1 MNLISKGKIEAE
13 GKPIELIRN
22 GVNLDKLGLS
32 PLEENSDL
40 NNESI
45 SRTSSIRSVSTN
57 IDDHAEV
64 QSEGEIG
71 NSKKDEGI
79 PLEASSKGK
88 VKGSLTLNY
97 FRAGDHWSVLLI
109 LLFSFL
115 FVQFIASAAD
125 YWVSVW

>member
-1 MNLISKGKIEAE
+1 MS
-13 GKPIELIRN
+13 
-22 GVNLDKLGLS
+22 LDKLGLS
-32 PLEENSDL
+32 PLEESFDL

-57 IDDHAEV
+57 PDGQNVVESEEENDH
-64 QSEGEIG
+64 
-71 NSKKDEGI
+71 SKKNEGMA
-79 PLEASSKGK
+79 LEASSKGK

-109 LLFSFL
+109 VLFSFL
-115 FVQFIASAAD
+115 LVQFLASVTD